1 MPHDISNERQFD
13 SDHFELLHV
22 QIGAL
27 ITMGEINK
35 LYA

>member
-1 MPHDISNERQFD
+1 MPHDISNERSFV
-13 SDHFELLHV
+13 SDHFKLLHI

-35 LYA
+35 LQT